1 MTQDSNAPRQVD
13 GPTASAFTELSR
25 MLHDDQPL
33 STTLQRVAELARD
46 TIPELA
52 DVSITLV
59 NDDQPSTVVF
69 TGPLAVDLDERQYA
83 DGYGPC
89 TDAAAS
95 GHTITVDTSSPAGA
109 SYPAFADLAASRG
122 ITHVLSVALPIPQRT
137 VGALNMYSNARAPFA
152 AASVGLA
159 ETFAGFAAVAITN
172 AVVYR
177 DALDL
182 AAHLRTAM
190 QTRAVI
196 EQAKGIIVA
205 RNHCTTEEAFKAL
218 GQMSQRTHVKLR
230 DVATTLV
237 TDAENKRVTT
247 APR

>member
-1 MTQDSNAPRQVD
+1 
-13 GPTASAFTELSR
+13 

-33 STTLQRVAELARD
+33 SATLQRVAELARD
-46 TIPELA
+46 TIPELS
-52 DVSITLV
+52 DVSVTLV
-59 NDDQPSTVVF
+59 NDDQPRTVVF

-83 DGYGPC
+83 DGFGPC

-95 GHTITVDTSSPAGA
+95 GHTILVDTSSPDHAN
-109 SYPAFADLAASRG
+109 YPEFADLAASRG

-137 VGALNMYSNARAPFA
+137 VGALNMYSNAKAPFA
-152 AASVGLA
+152 GASVALA

-177 DALDL
+177 NALDVT
-182 AAHLRTAM
+182 AHLRTAM

-205 RNHCTTEEAFKAL
+205 REHCTTDEAFTAL
-218 GQMSQRTHVKLR
+218 SQASQRTHVKLR
-230 DVATTLV
+230 DVATKLV
-237 TDAENKRVTT
+237 TDAENERVTT
-247 APR
+247 STR